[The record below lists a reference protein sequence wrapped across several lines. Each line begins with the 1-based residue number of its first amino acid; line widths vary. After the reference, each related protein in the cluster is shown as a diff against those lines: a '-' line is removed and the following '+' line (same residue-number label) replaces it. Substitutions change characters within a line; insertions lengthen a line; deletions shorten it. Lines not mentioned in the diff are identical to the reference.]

1 MATLLILYVD
11 LLNNGEKKS
20 MIKCKNRN
28 IIKKGSYNMRE
39 LKIRNFRDVSGYK
52 NKYGEVMQ
60 PNQIFR
66 GASLDSISKG
76 DAKYMEEQLG
86 IHYILDYRDEQEAAL
101 AKDIDFPTA
110 QYERI
115 SALTIPEHSDNGFD
129 FGAMLQGKMTPD
141 KLKFL
146 IQYIQEGYKAMPF
159 DNPAY
164 HRLFE
169 LLLKN
174 DGHIYFHCSA
184 GKDRTGVSA
193 FLIMIAL
200 GMSEEDAIAEYML
213 SNEYLHDFVG
223 DFYKQ
228 HHIPKIFRKY
238 CDPLL
243 LVEKENIMLTIQSIK
258 ERYTSY
264 DEFLEK
270 EYNLDEK
277 KRELLRRIYCE

>member
-1 MATLLILYVD
+1 
-11 LLNNGEKKS
+11 
-20 MIKCKNRN
+20 
-28 IIKKGSYNMRE
+28 MRE

-52 NKYGEVMQ
+52 NKYGEIMKA
-60 PNQIFR
+60 NQIFR
-66 GASLDSISKG
+66 GASLDAISLD
-76 DAKYMEEQLG
+76 DAKYLEDVFG
-86 IHYILDYRDEQEAAL
+86 IRYILDYRDEKEAEL
-101 AKDIDFPTA
+101 AKDIAFPTA

-115 SALTIPEHSDNGFD
+115 GALQLEEHSEQGFD
-129 FGAMLQGKMTPD
+129 FGNMLEGRMTPD

-146 IQYIQEGYKAMPF
+146 TQYIQEGYKQMGF

-169 LLLKN
+169 LLLRN
-174 DGHIYFHCSA
+174 DGHVYFHCSA

-213 SNEYLHDFVG
+213 SNEYLHDFVE

-243 LVEKENIMLTIQSIK
+243 LVEKENIMLTIQSILDK
-258 ERYTSY
+258 YPNY
-264 DEFLEK
+264 DTFLEK

-277 KRELLRRIYCE
+277 KRELLRSYYCE